1 MAEDGVTQ
9 SAFQLACGVGEQS
22 ELATR
27 KVVVL
32 GAVTAHK
39 M

>member
-1 MAEDGVTQ
+1 M
-9 SAFQLACGVGEQS
+9 FQLACGVGKQL

-27 KVVVL
+27 EVIML